1 MRIDVTL
8 LPDAAATEADAATL
22 LEQVERLLSP
32 AESLEPFA
40 QRYSEA
46 LQRQPAVIMAH
57 GDVRR
62 VLKQAK

>member
-1 MRIDVTL
+1 ML
-8 LPDAAATEADAATL
+8 LPDAEATEADAVTL

-32 AESLEPFA
+32 AAGVEPFA

>member
-1 MRIDVTL
+1 M
-8 LPDAAATEADAATL
+8 L

-32 AESLEPFA
+32 AQSVEPFA
-40 QRYSEA
+40 QRYYEA
-46 LQRQPAVIMAH
+46 LQRQPAVITAH

>member
-1 MRIDVTL
+1 MLI
-8 LPDAAATEADAATL
+8 
-22 LEQVERLLSP
+22 EQVERLLSP
-32 AESLEPFA
+32 AEGVEPFA

-46 LQRQPAVIMAH
+46 LQRQPEVIMAH